1 MNGDDARGWLSFGA
15 TERAPAPDVCGRL
28 LAAAAA
34 ALLLPVEGLA
44 QSAYPDKAVRIVV
57 PLTAGGGTDT
67 VARIVARRMSDSTG
81 QPFVID
87 NRPGAGG
94 NIAFEA
100 VAGARPDGH
109 TLLLTSSGLAVNASL
124 YRKVPYRISGFTPVT
139 LIGKAPLVMVLH
151 PSVPA
156 RTVAEMTAIAKRKP
170 GALRYGSPTGV
181 AGHLAMELY
190 RQIAGIDVQHV
201 PYKGAGQV
209 LVDVASGQIELAVN
223 SIAATMPLVRAGRLR
238 ALAQTGGKR
247 SPVAPDVPTMQEAGI
262 RGYEVTTWY
271 MLVGPAG
278 LPADVV
284 RTLHA
289 EAVKALEQPDVQK
302 QLGDAGVDER
312 IGSTPA
318 DAARFL
324 QSEYERWAKV
334 IRAANIVLD

>member
-1 MNGDDARGWLSFGA
+1 MLSPRRWLRFACLMSIA
-15 TERAPAPDVCGRL
+15 LALASPAESD
-28 LAAAAA
+28 
-34 ALLLPVEGLA
+34 A
-44 QSAYPDKAVRIVV
+44 QSYPDKPVRLVL

-67 VARIVARRMSDSTG
+67 VARTIASKMSDATG
-81 QPFVID
+81 QPFIVD

-109 TLLLTSSGLAVNASL
+109 TLLFTSSGLAVNASL
-124 YRKVPYRISGFTPVT
+124 YRKVPYRIASFTPVT
-139 LIGKAPLVMVLH
+139 LIGKAPLLMVLH

-156 RTVAEMTAIAKRKP
+156 RSVTELTALAKSKP

-181 AGHLAMELY
+181 AGHLAVELY
-190 RQIAGIDVQHV
+190 RQIYGLEVQHI

-238 ALAQTGGKR
+238 ALAQTGAKR
-247 SPVAPDVPTMQEAGI
+247 SPVAPEVPTMHEAGV
-262 RGYEVTTWY
+262 RGYDVTTWY

-278 LPADVV
+278 MPPEVV
-284 RTLHA
+284 KTLHA

-302 QLGDAGVDER
+302 QLGNAGVDER

-318 DAARFL
+318 EAARFL
-324 QSEYERWAKV
+324 QNEYERWAKV

>member
-1 MNGDDARGWLSFGA
+1 MHRHTVASTTALP
-15 TERAPAPDVCGRL
+15 RADRRTIRNHLTAC
-28 LAAAAA
+28 LAF
-34 ALLLPVEGLA
+34 ALTMPIAGYG
-44 QSAYPDKAVRIVV
+44 QTYPDKPVRMLV

-67 VARIVARRMSDSTG
+67 VARMVARKMSDAMG

-100 VAGARPDGH
+100 VSNARPDGH
-109 TLLLTSSGLAVNASL
+109 TLLFTSSGLAVNASL
-124 YRKVPYRISGFTPVT
+124 YRKVPYRIDGFTPVT

-156 RTVAEMTAIAKRKP
+156 RSITELTALAKTKP
-170 GALRYGSPTGV
+170 DALRYGSPTGV
-181 AGHLAMELY
+181 AGHLAAELY
-190 RQIAGIDVQHV
+190 RQIADIRIQHV

-223 SIAATMPLVRAGRLR
+223 SIAATMPLVRSGRLR
-238 ALAQTGGKR
+238 ALAQTGSKR
-247 SPVAPDVPTMQEAGI
+247 SPVAAEVPTMQEAGI

-271 MLVGPAG
+271 MIVGPEG
-278 LPADVV
+278 LSPEVV
-284 RTLHA
+284 KTLHA
-289 EAVKALEQPDVQK
+289 AAVKALDQPDVQK

-312 IGSTPA
+312 IGSTPTE
-318 DAARFL
+318 AARFL
-324 QSEYERWAKV
+324 KAEGERWAKV

>member
-1 MNGDDARGWLSFGA
+1 MHRQ
-15 TERAPAPDVCGRL
+15 TEAFIAIHDSVLKANWPMIRIKLVAC
-28 LAAAAA
+28 LAAV
-34 ALLLPVEGLA
+34 LVLPIAGHA
-44 QSAYPDKAVRIVV
+44 QIYPDRPVRILV

-67 VARIVARRMSDSTG
+67 VARLIARKMSDTTG

-100 VAGARPDGH
+100 VANARPDGH
-109 TLLLTSSGLAVNASL
+109 TLLFTSSGLAVNASL
-124 YRKVPYRISGFTPVT
+124 YRKIPYRIDGFTPVT

-156 RTVAEMTAIAKRKP
+156 RSVNELTALAKAKP
-170 GALRYGSPTGV
+170 DALRYGSPTGV
-181 AGHLAMELY
+181 AGHLAAELY
-190 RQIAGIDVQHV
+190 RQVAGIRIQHV

-223 SIAATMPLVRAGRLR
+223 SIAATMPLVRTGRLR
-238 ALAQTGGKR
+238 ALAQTGSTR
-247 SPVAPDVPTMQEAGI
+247 SPAAPEVATAQEAGL

-271 MLVGPAG
+271 MIVGPAG
-278 LPADVV
+278 LAPEVV
-284 RTLHA
+284 KTLHA
-289 EAVKALEQPDVQK
+289 AGVKALEQPDVRK

-312 IGSTPA
+312 IGSTPTE
-318 DAARFL
+318 AAHFL
-324 QSEYERWAKV
+324 KTETERWAKV

>member
-1 MNGDDARGWLSFGA
+1 MPSRIEAIVDALPLA
-15 TERAPAPDVCGRL
+15 KAPTTRIQFTACLV
-28 LAAAAA
+28 A
-34 ALLLPVEGLA
+34 ALSLPLPGHA
-44 QSAYPDKAVRIVV
+44 QSYPDKPVRMLV

-67 VARIVARRMSDSTG
+67 VARMLARKMSDAVG

-100 VAGARPDGH
+100 ASNARPDGH
-109 TLLLTSSGLAVNASL
+109 TLLFTSSGLAVNASL
-124 YRKVPYRISGFTPVT
+124 YRKVPYRIDGFTPIT

-156 RTVAEMTAIAKRKP
+156 RSIAELTALAKAKP
-170 GALRYGSPTGV
+170 DALRYGSPTGV
-181 AGHLAMELY
+181 AGHLAAELY
-190 RQIAGIDVQHV
+190 KQIASIRIQHV

-238 ALAQTGGKR
+238 ALAQTGSKR
-247 SPVAPDVPTMQEAGI
+247 SPVAADVPTVQEAGI

-271 MLVGPAG
+271 MIVGPTG
-278 LPADVV
+278 LAPEVV
-284 RTLHA
+284 RTLHTA
-289 EAVKALEQPDVQK
+289 AVRALDQPDVQK

-318 DAARFL
+318 EAAHFL
-324 QSEYERWAKV
+324 KSETERWAKV
-334 IRAANIVLD
+334 IRAANIVID